1 MPLLVSSKI
10 STATSMDIYSSH
22 AQASTFGRKMSS
34 ITVNKGDT
42 LPFYVAPLTNDKY
55 GTAGQY
61 LTGTMTLAKDEIGR
75 KTDSYSVKYILAEP
89 FRSKSSSG
97 SGHSSG
103 AAGKSNKKTE
113 VEKL

>member
-1 MPLLVSSKI
+1 
-10 STATSMDIYSSH
+10 
-22 AQASTFGRKMSS
+22 MSS

-42 LPFYVAPLTNDKY
+42 LPFYVAPLANDKHGKN

-75 KTDSYSVKYILAEP
+75 KTDSYAVKYILAEP

-97 SGHSSG
+97 SGGHSSKG
-103 AAGKSNKKTE
+103 PFLYDVRKIF
-113 VEKL
+113 